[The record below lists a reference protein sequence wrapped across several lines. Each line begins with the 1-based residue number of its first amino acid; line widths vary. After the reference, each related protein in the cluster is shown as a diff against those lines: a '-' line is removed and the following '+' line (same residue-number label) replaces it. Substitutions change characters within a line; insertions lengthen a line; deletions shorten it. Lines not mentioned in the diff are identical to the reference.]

1 MRMSVWMRALMI
13 AAVGPAIALGPGTAR
28 AQPRGARA
36 GVAAPPS
43 DDSAKKATA
52 FYVKGSDLFKAKKFA
67 LALEQFRLSYAAVAS
82 PNSHLYIARCMA
94 AMGDARA
101 AYAEFDKVV
110 EEAGE
115 RGKTEDKYLP
125 TRDTARVE
133 RDELLSKVALVT
145 ISVVHPG
152 PTTIVRMGDA
162 EVPREQWDKP
172 FAVAPGAVEAKI
184 SAGDRAI
191 TSQSAT
197 INAGQSRTLVL
208 DAAAAPAVADGG
220 GGAGGPTPATK
231 TGRSAL
237 FPAGIAVGAVGV
249 AGFVLFAIEGSMSK
263 STYSKL
269 ETACGAGPCPASY
282 ADQISSGKTQQT
294 IANVG
299 LVLGA
304 VGVAAGTTMIVL
316 SMGKSKSAP
325 AATTGLVVG
334 PGYLG
339 AKGTF

>member
-1 MRMSVWMRALMI
+1 MRMSVWMRALGI
-13 AAVGPAIALGPGTAR
+13 ATVVPAIALATGTAH
-28 AQPRGARA
+28 AQPKGAKA

-43 DDSAKKATA
+43 DDAAKKATA
-52 FYVKGSDLFKAKKFA
+52 FYGKGSDLFKAKKFA

-94 AMGDARA
+94 AMGDSRA
-101 AYAEFDKVV
+101 AYTEFDKVV
-110 EEAGE
+110 DEAAE

-152 PTTIVRMGDA
+152 PTSIVRIGDT

-172 FAVAPGAVEAKI
+172 IAVAPGAVEAKI

-197 INAGQSRTLVL
+197 INAGQSHTLVL
-208 DAAAAPAVADGG
+208 DAAAAPVVAVGPG
-220 GGAGGPTPATK
+220 TGGPTPATA
-231 TGRSAL
+231 GSRSAL
-237 FPAGIAVGAVGV
+237 FPAGIVVGAVGV
-249 AGFVLFAIEGSMSK
+249 AGFIMFAVEGSASK
-263 STYSKL
+263 STYNKL
-269 ETACGAGPCPASY
+269 EAACGSGPCPASF
-282 ADQISSGKTQQT
+282 ADQISSGKSQQT

-299 LVLGA
+299 LVLGV
-304 VGVAAGTTMIVL
+304 VGVAAGTTMVVL
-316 SMGKSKSAP
+316 SMRNSKSP
-325 AATTGLVVG
+325 AAPTTGLIVG

>member
-1 MRMSVWMRALMI
+1 MI
-13 AAVGPAIALGPGTAR
+13 AAVVPAVALGTSTAQ
-28 AQPRGARA
+28 AQPKGAKA
-36 GVAAPPS
+36 PTGVPS
-43 DDSAKKATA
+43 EDAAKKATA

-82 PNSHLYIARCMA
+82 PNSHLYIARCLA
-94 AMGDARA
+94 ASGDSRA

-110 EEAGE
+110 EEAAE

-152 PTTIVRMGDA
+152 PTTLVRIGDT

-172 FAVAPGAVEAKI
+172 IAVAPGPVEAKI

-197 INAGQSRTLVL
+197 VNAGQSRTLVL
-208 DAAAAPAVADGG
+208 DAAAAPVAAVT
-220 GGAGGPTPATK
+220 GPGSTTPTTK
-231 TGRSAL
+231 SSRSAL

-249 AGFVLFAIEGSMSK
+249 VGFVLFAIEGSASK
-263 STYSKL
+263 STYDDLTK
-269 ETACGAGPCPASY
+269 ACGAGPCPASL
-282 ADQISSGKTQQT
+282 ADKISSGKSQQT

-299 LVLGA
+299 LVLGV

-316 SMGKSKSAP
+316 STRKPKDAP
-325 AATTGLVVG
+325 APSTSLVVG

>member
-197 INAGQSRTLVL
+197 INAGQSHTLVL
-208 DAAAAPAVADGG
+208 DAAAAPTVA
-220 GGAGGPTPATK
+220 AGEPGVTPPTTK
-231 TGRSAL
+231 TSRSPL
-237 FPAGIAVGAVGV
+237 LPAGIVVGAVGV
-249 AGFVLFAIEGSMSK
+249 GGLIMFAVAGSMSK
-263 STYSKL
+263 STYSTL
-269 ETACGAGPCPASY
+269 EKECGAGPCAASH
-282 ADQISSGKTQQT
+282 ADEISSGKTQQT
-294 IANVG
+294 LANVG
-299 LVLGA
+299 LIVGA
-304 VGVAAGTTMIVL
+304 VGVAAGATMVVL
-316 SMGKSKSAP
+316 STRKSKGPPAP
-325 AATTGLVVG
+325 TTGLIIG

-339 AKGTF
+339 ANGTF

>member
-1 MRMSVWMRALMI
+1 MSVWMRALLI
-13 AAVGPAIALGPGTAR
+13 AAVMPCVVLGPGIAR
-28 AQPRGARA
+28 AQPKGAKA
-36 GVAAPPS
+36 AVAPPS
-43 DDSAKKATA
+43 EDAAKKATA
-52 FYVKGSDLFKAKKFA
+52 YYVKGSDLFKAKKLA
-67 LALEQFRLSYAAVAS
+67 LALEQFRLSYAAVPS
-82 PNSHLYIARCMA
+82 PNSHLYIARCLA
-94 AMGDARA
+94 AMGDSRA

-110 EEAGE
+110 DEAAE

-152 PTTIVRMGDA
+152 PTTIVRMGDV

-172 FAVAPGAVEAKI
+172 IAVAPGAVEAKI

-208 DAAAAPAVADGG
+208 DAAAAPVVAV
-220 GGAGGPTPATK
+220 GGPGTTAPTTTSRK
-231 TGRSAL
+231 SPL

-249 AGFVLFAIEGSMSK
+249 AGFVLFAIEGSASK

-269 ETACGAGPCPASY
+269 ETACGSGPCPASY
-282 ADQISSGKTQQT
+282 ADQISSGKSQQT

-299 LVLGA
+299 LVLGV
-304 VGVAAGTTMIVL
+304 VGVAAGTTMVVL
-316 SMGKSKSAP
+316 SMRPSKSAP
-325 AATTGLVVG
+325 AATTSLVAG

>member
-1 MRMSVWMRALMI
+1 MSVWMRALMI
-13 AAVGPAIALGPGTAR
+13 AAVMPCIALGPGTAQ
-28 AQPRGARA
+28 AQPKGAKGA
-36 GVAAPPS
+36 SAPPS
-43 DDSAKKATA
+43 DDAAKKATA
-52 FYVKGSDLFKAKKFA
+52 FYVKGSELFKGKKLA

-82 PNSHLYIARCMA
+82 PNSHLYIARCLA

-110 EEAGE
+110 EEAAE

-125 TRDTARVE
+125 TRDHARVE

-145 ISVVHPG
+145 ISVAHPG
-152 PTTIVRMGDA
+152 PTTIVRLGDT

-172 FAVAPGAVEAKI
+172 IAVAPGAVEAKI

-197 INAGQSRTLVL
+197 INAGQSHTLVL
-208 DAAAAPAVADGG
+208 DAAAAPAVAVGDAGSTGG
-220 GGAGGPTPATK
+220 TTPK
-231 TGRSAL
+231 SSKSAL

-249 AGFVLFAIEGSMSK
+249 AGFVMFAVAGSMSK
-263 STYSKL
+263 STYSTL
-269 ETACGAGPCPASY
+269 EAACGVRPCPASY

-325 AATTGLVVG
+325 ATSTSLVIG